1 MLFAFLSWEDESYF
15 AFQASNLNAMSLK
28 FSDHNIFDKIRSTTC
43 HYSDF
48 SSNPIC
54 SLTPIYKEIANDDIK
69 VSIDGH
75 GGDECLMG
83 YPDMIAAAI
92 EISPLEEKGIFS

>member
-1 MLFAFLSWEDESYF
+1 MTSRILHFK
-15 AFQASNLNAMSLK
+15 QATTSIPNAMSLN
-28 FSDHNIFDKIRSTTC
+28 SVIIIFLDKIRSTTC

-75 GGDECLMG
+75 GGRMCLMG
-83 YPDMIAAAI
+83 YPEAIAAAI
-92 EISPLEEKGIFS
+92 EISPLKKRTSVNSK